1 MAQSADL
8 LPSPDAGTGP
18 FPGWAVMAT
27 QLPELDGARLT
38 VLALHNGE
46 EGQFLHLLASGVTPE
61 YTWRYGTIASRMP
74 VLGLRDRNGRWHTA
88 RPARSAP
95 PRDTDDFMLW
105 LRVRAAAGRPYPID
119 RPGRRGAN
127 SRAPC
132 QAAAQLETQSFW
144 SLKLLPDAAPDQRI
158 CMLLYALLT
167 ADRRPDLPNR
177 GRGRYA

>member
-1 MAQSADL
+1 
-8 LPSPDAGTGP
+8 
-18 FPGWAVMAT
+18 MAT